1 MYNVITIAGA
11 EASNYPFCTIEP
23 NMATVPVPDERLEK
37 LSEIVKPEK
46 TIPAILEFVDIAGL
60 VKGAS
65 KGEGLGNK
73 FLAHIREVDAI
84 LHIVRCF
91 EDENVSHI
99 DTVLDPVRDV
109 EIVNMELIFADLET
123 IEKRM
128 EKTQKM
134 AKGGDK
140 IYISELELLKKIED
154 SLKSGIL
161 VKNMNLNQGE
171 NNMAK
176 DLFLLTSKPVIYA
189 ANISEDD
196 LGKDPDGIP
205 AVKKLKDH
213 AAGDG
218 SEVLVSS
225 AKIEEEISL
234 LEPVEKEA
242 FARELGILEPGMDRL
257 VKACYRLLGLISF
270 FTIKL
275 PEIRAW
281 TVVEGTRAPQA
292 AGKIHTDFERGF
304 ICAEIIDFDALAGIG
319 SFTKAREKGM
329 VRQEGKDYVIKDGD
343 VALFKFNV

>member
-1 MYNVITIAGA
+1 MI
-11 EASNYPFCTIEP
+11 
-23 NMATVPVPDERLEK
+23 
-37 LSEIVKPEK
+37 KPEK
-46 TIPAILEFVDIAGL
+46 AIPTKIEFVDIAGL

-73 FLAHIREVDAI
+73 FLSHIREVDAI

-91 EDENVSHI
+91 KDENVSHI
-99 DTVLDPVRDV
+99 DTALDPVRDV

-134 AKGGDK
+134 AKSGDK
-140 IYISELELLKKIED
+140 RYISELELLKKIDE
-154 SLKSGIL
+154 SLKNEIL
-161 VKNMNLNQGE
+161 VKNINLNQNE
-171 NNMAK
+171 NNTIQ
-176 DLFLLTSKPVIYA
+176 DLFLLTSKPVIYI

-196 LGKDPDGIP
+196 IGKDPDEIP
-205 AVKKLKDH
+205 VVKKLKEY
-213 AAGDG
+213 ALKGG
-218 SEVLVSS
+218 SEVLATS

-234 LEPVEKEA
+234 LEPVEKET
-242 FARELGILEPGMDRL
+242 FAKELGIAEPGMDRL
-257 VKACYRLLGLISF
+257 VKACYKLLGLISF

-275 PEIRAW
+275 PEVRAW
-281 TVVEGTRAPQA
+281 TVQQGTRAPQA

-304 ICAEIIDFDALAGIG
+304 ICAEIIDYDTLASIG

-329 VRQEGKDYVIKDGD
+329 VHQEGKDYAIKDGD